1 MIVGVVYNEALAE
14 RVRAVLLSMP
24 DVDEKKMFGGV
35 TFMVSGQMC
44 CGVLKDDLVVKTG
57 PEGFDQL
64 VAQPHVRP
72 FDFSGRPM
80 VGMVYVAS
88 AGVASDAQLRGWIQR
103 GLDFVQQNPKT
114 TAPRKARRK

>member
-1 MIVGVVYNEALAE
+1 VAYNEALAE
-14 RVRAVLLSMP
+14 RVRGILLTVP
-24 DVDEKKMFGGV
+24 NVDEKKMFGGV

-57 PEGFDQL
+57 PEGFDEL
-64 VAQPHVRP
+64 VAQPYVRP

-88 AGVASDAQLRGWIQR
+88 RGVATDAELHEWIQR
-103 GLDFVQQNPKT
+103 GLEFVEKNPK
-114 TAPRKARRK
+114 APSSSRKARRA